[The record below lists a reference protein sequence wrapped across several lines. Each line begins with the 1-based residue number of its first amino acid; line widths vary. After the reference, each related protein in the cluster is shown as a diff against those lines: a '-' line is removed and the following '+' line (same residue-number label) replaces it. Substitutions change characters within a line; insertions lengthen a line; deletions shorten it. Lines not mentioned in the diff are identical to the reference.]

1 MNFHDQRGEDKREKG
16 EMKTEEV
23 PEKKAKKEDK
33 GEDVLAPNRKNKAIL
48 KNNKKRGERKGTWF
62 AGA

>member
-1 MNFHDQRGEDKREKG
+1 
-16 EMKTEEV
+16 MKTEEV